1 MVTLTLSFKEL
12 LDFLKISIKFPK
24 ALESLEC
31 DKNRF
36 SLLLPREDASDI
48 PIDVLLKYFANTFR
62 LTLDAG
68 EIKELGKFKF
78 TTGQLFDFLKESI
91 GKNSDFWKSLEYNDE
106 DKTFH
111 FTIKPK
117 KESPDKDPPFKKPI
131 ELLAKL
137 MPHDD
142 VGFELRVKAAPVK
155 Q

>member
-12 LDFLKISIKFPK
+12 LDFLRISIKKLPK
-24 ALESLEC
+24 ILEDLEC

-36 SLLLPREDASDI
+36 SLLIPRKNASDI
-48 PIDVLLKYFANTFR
+48 PIDVLLKFSANTFR

-78 TTGQLFDFLKESI
+78 TTGQLFDFLKQSM
-91 GKNSDFWKSLEYNDE
+91 GKNSEFWKSLEYNDD
-106 DKTFH
+106 DKAFH

-117 KESPDKDPPFKKPI
+117 KESPDKEPPFKKPI
-131 ELLAKL
+131 ELLSKL
-137 MPHDD
+137 VPHDD
-142 VGFELRVKAAPVK
+142 DGFELRVKAV